1 MKKQT
6 IRREMKRYFSKT
18 LMFAALS
25 GFIYFWPFLAQGVLF
40 DGGPKILAKS
50 LNIQST
56 ASFSKRF

>member
-1 MKKQT
+1 MINQPITK
-6 IRREMKRYFSKT
+6 EMKQYLSKT

-56 ASFSKRF
+56 LSFSKRF